1 MNHQNVDV
9 DERIEFGV
17 DLGMIGLFHSR
28 KNWSR
33 GKGVFWWI
41 RTGDVS

>member
-17 DLGMIGLFHSR
+17 DLGMTELFHSR
-28 KNWSR
+28 RSWSR
-33 GKGVFWWI
+33 GRGVVEWI
-41 RTGDVS
+41 GTRVVS